1 MYRETVNT
9 VFNLKRKMTK
19 HRHTDP
25 LEDNSDDSIERIP
38 AAGDERYE
46 SSQEVQETIVKA
58 VGSLPQ
64 HQRTVLVL
72 KHMESVKI
80 KDIAALARLHRGDC
94 QEVPL

>member
-1 MYRETVNT
+1 
-9 VFNLKRKMTK
+9 MTK

-58 VGSLPQ
+58 VGSLP
-64 HQRTVLVL
+64 
-72 KHMESVKI
+72 
-80 KDIAALARLHRGDC
+80 
-94 QEVPL
+94 